1 MVKLQ
6 VWASFSSVAVID
18 KALRP
23 DYIIAF
29 CPSLSHDRIA
39 IHVTSPTH
47 RTVTNHRHR
56 TKPSSFLTS
65 NPANRQLV
73 AALAFGDGRRR
84 SASGSVPG
92 VGVGNGSGVGGEGGT
107 GGGSEGIIAAAGG
120 AGRVPGGGA
129 TGAGPAEQHGHAG
142 HSHSPR
148 PSPIRRNTAGLFA
161 AGPSPASASGFGAGA
176 KRRHVSIAGMDS
188 SPGSTDDVEEGD
200 GSINN
205 AQDERRKQPVK
216 RACNECR
223 QQKLRCDVIQE
234 PFTTCSRCRRLK
246 LECKIESNFKRIGKR
261 SRNAEMER
269 EIIELR
275 RQIANVN
282 AAANAQQQHQQHQQ
296 QHQSTPPVKQDSSSI
311 STPFNPSQRNVY
323 HPATELGEDQYMGS
337 QEAVASLL
345 DLRSGL
351 DSSHFLRSPGSQL
364 VMTKRI
370 EDVSVTP
377 ERVTEL
383 FSLFFTF
390 YHPYLPFLDR
400 EKLPEDYFS
409 TSPLLF
415 WTIISVGSR
424 RYQADPGLLNALSGP
439 VSRLVWSTL
448 ADVPQIYHVVKAL
461 ALLCTWP
468 FPTSSTS
475 TDPTFMLCGMM
486 MQIAMQIG
494 LHRPSHAQD
503 FSKFRVEFR
512 EGELKDRVKTWA
524 VCNIVAQRVATGYG
538 QPSQTLIDWT
548 LSSPESLDQ
557 NFKLPKEIKCRLDIE
572 KFCDKVTRGLYSNPR
587 DPVGLSSDD
596 ERFIITTILAKDFE
610 ELEGQLRQEQNS
622 ITNLYLRAAGLHLR
636 LSAFFDNPTAKDY
649 RQGLMSLYLATTL
662 FLDEALNLETA
673 VGPVLAYS
681 PNYIYQMTLA
691 AGFILLKL
699 CKSLFAVH
707 IDLEYTKNLFNR
719 TIWALRSMSVTSN
732 DLPER
737 LAEVLAQMWRT
748 GGAPT
753 TPHVASSSSSQSD
766 MDDTLQL
773 KVRCRMSMSLV
784 YDSVWRWREDFQ
796 AKGRNLESF
805 LKNPTNPDSNADS
818 SSSSVAPF
826 RTSSSTPGV
835 AGADP
840 SLAPAPPSHGTG
852 LGSGLN
858 TSGPGNGMGLLG
870 GFMEPNY
877 EVFDPLNWMLDG
889 LVDFPYSYN
898 AVQGLETQGIA

>member
-1 MVKLQ
+1 MT
-6 VWASFSSVAVID
+6 
-18 KALRP
+18 R
-23 DYIIAF
+23 
-29 CPSLSHDRIA
+29 R
-39 IHVTSPTH
+39 
-47 RTVTNHRHR
+47 
-56 TKPSSFLTS
+56 
-65 NPANRQLV
+65 
-73 AALAFGDGRRR
+73 DGHRR
-84 SASGSVPG
+84 SASGSVAG
-92 VGVGNGSGVGGEGGT
+92 VGVGNGSGVGC
-107 GGGSEGIIAAAGG
+107 GGGPGRIATPVGAAG
-120 AGRVPGGGA
+120 V
-129 TGAGPAEQHGHAG
+129 GPAEQHN
-142 HSHSPR
+142 HSPHG
-148 PSPIRRNTAGLFA
+148 SPIRRNTASSFA
-161 AGPSPASASGFGAGA
+161 AGPSPASVSVFGGGT
-176 KRRHVSIAGMDS
+176 RRRNVSITGLDS
-188 SPGSTDDVEEGD
+188 SPGSIDDIDEAE
-200 GSINN
+200 NN
-205 AQDERRKQPVK
+205 ANNTHDDRRKQPVK

-275 RQIANVN
+275 RQIANAN
-282 AAANAQQQHQQHQQ
+282 ATANAQQQHQSSS
-296 QHQSTPPVKQDSSSI
+296 STKQESPSI
-311 STPFNPSQRNVY
+311 STPFNSSQRNMY
-323 HPATELGEDQYMGS
+323 QPSAGLAGDQYMGS
-337 QEAVASLL
+337 HEAVASLL

-351 DSSHFLRSPGSQL
+351 DSSNFLRSPSGQI
-364 VMTKRI
+364 VMTKRL
-370 EDVSVTP
+370 EDVSVAP

-390 YHPYLPFLDR
+390 YHPFLPFLDR
-400 EKLPEDYFS
+400 DKLPEEYFS
-409 TSPLLF
+409 TSSLLF

-424 RYQADPGLLNALSGP
+424 RYQADPTLLNALSGP

-448 ADVPQIYHVVKAL
+448 ADVPQSYHVVKAL

-503 FSKFRVEFR
+503 FSKFRIEFR

-538 QPSQTLIDWT
+538 QPSQTLLDWT
-548 LSSPESLDQ
+548 LSSPESVDQ
-557 NFKLPKEIKCRLDIE
+557 NFKLPTEIKCRLDIE

-596 ERFIITTILAKDFE
+596 ERFIVTTILAKDFE
-610 ELEGQLRQEQNS
+610 ELEGRLRQDHNS
-622 ITNLYLRAAGLHLR
+622 ISNLYLRAAGLHLR

-649 RQGLMSLYLATTL
+649 RQGLLALYLATTL
-662 FLDEALNLETA
+662 FLDGALNLETT

-699 CKSLFAVH
+699 CKSFFAVH
-707 IDLEYTKNLFNR
+707 IDMEYTKSLFNR

-748 GGAPT
+748 GGAPVS
-753 TPHVASSSSSQSD
+753 PHVTSSSVSPE

-818 SSSSVAPF
+818 SASSVTPLRA
-826 RTSSSTPGV
+826 SSSTPGV
-835 AGADP
+835 PGADP
-840 SLAPAPPSHGTG
+840 SLAPAPPSHSANIGG
-852 LGSGLN
+852 GGILS
-858 TSGPGNGMGLLG
+858 TSGPGNGIGLLG

-898 AVQGLETQGIA
+898 AVQGLET